1 MVRALGLVTIGQSP
15 RADLAEEYEQALPGV
30 RIVQAGALDDLNEG
44 QVLGLRPE
52 AGDEVLV
59 SRLRTGHEVR
69 LARRHVEPRL
79 QACLDRLVRVVDLT
93 VLLCTGEFPVLRPR
107 GLTLVPRQV
116 LRHVVSA
123 VVDGLR
129 GAPDRVVR
137 LGVLMPDRA
146 QQASAEA
153 RWASLG
159 EVTAVAASPYRG
171 VEVLESAGQTLLDA
185 AASLVVM
192 DCIGYTRP
200 MRRIVAR
207 ITGVPTILANASVA
221 MIAREV
227 LGGGS

>member
-1 MVRALGLVTIGQSP
+1 MARAIGLVTIGQSP

-30 RIVQAGALDDLNEG
+30 RIVQAGALDDLNEE

-59 SRLRTGHEVR
+59 SRLRTGREVR
-69 LARRHVEPRL
+69 LARRHLEPRL
-79 QACLDRLVRVVDLT
+79 QVCLDRLVREVDLT
-93 VLLCTGEFPVLRPR
+93 VLLCTGSFPAVRPR
-107 GLTLVPRQV
+107 GLTLVPHEV
-116 LRHVVSA
+116 LRHVVGA

-129 GAPDRVVR
+129 GSPVGAVR
-137 LGVLMPDRA
+137 LGVLIPDEA
-146 QQASAEA
+146 QQVSAEA
-153 RWASLG
+153 RWGSLG
-159 EVTAVAASPYRG
+159 HVTAVAASPYRG
-171 VEVLESAGQTLLDA
+171 VEGLEEAGRALLDA

-207 ITGVPTILANASVA
+207 ITEVPAILANASVA

-227 LGGGS
+227 LGGA